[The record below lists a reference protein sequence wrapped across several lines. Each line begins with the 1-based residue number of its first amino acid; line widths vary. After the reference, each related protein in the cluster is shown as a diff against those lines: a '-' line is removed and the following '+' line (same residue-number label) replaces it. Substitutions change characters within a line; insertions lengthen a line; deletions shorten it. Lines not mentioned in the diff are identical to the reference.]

1 MPRSACPP
9 ARPRPCS
16 PCSTTCCPEERKPEW
31 GELPMAGGVQRAKLA
46 TSIAA
51 DPSERGARE
60 ENVMPYVQANGIH
73 IYYEDHGS
81 GAPMLLIH
89 GGCSDATF
97 WGSAVDELGRLGAS
111 LPTTGAAAAEPSG
124 RS

>member
-1 MPRSACPP
+1 
-9 ARPRPCS
+9 
-16 PCSTTCCPEERKPEW
+16 
-31 GELPMAGGVQRAKLA
+31 MAGGVQRAKLA

-124 RS
+124 RSPTSRPVPASKRLMPLACSRRSMRYPPS